1 MINHE
6 NSSSKMNSFNFS
18 FALANKA
25 KADIQAEYSTLEERI
40 SNITDSEKF
49 YVNGFPVLKN
59 ILMLQPKKSDLKK
72 LAKAMDRLADLI
84 EVYEEAQ
91 SKLSVIEVVQKDPNW
106 FAWTF
111 GDFTQEIDQDI
122 EQLFNTTD

>member
-1 MINHE
+1 
-6 NSSSKMNSFNFS
+6 
-18 FALANKA
+18 
-25 KADIQAEYSTLEERI
+25 
-40 SNITDSEKF
+40 
-49 YVNGFPVLKN
+49 
-59 ILMLQPKKSDLKK
+59 
-72 LAKAMDRLADLI
+72 MDRLADLI

-91 SKLSVIEVVQKDPNW
+91 SKLSVIEAVQKDPNW

>member
-1 MINHE
+1 MTSHEQPFSKIN
-6 NSSSKMNSFNFS
+6 NFNFS

-25 KADIQAEYSTLEERI
+25 KDNIQSEHDSLEERI
-40 SNITDSEKF
+40 SNIVESEKF

-72 LAKAMDRLADLI
+72 LAKAMDRLADLV
-84 EVYEEAQ
+84 EAYEEVQ
-91 SKLSVIEVVQKDPNW
+91 SKLSIIQAVEKDPNW

-111 GDFTQEIDQDI
+111 GDFTQEIDQDL
-122 EQLFNTTD
+122 ENFFNSQE